1 MENSQMQLL
10 EVHYINLVGVL
21 VAEKKVLKVDIFV
34 VVIEFLSVPR
44 QQADAGEIVQGE
56 RQRRQQVDQK
66 IVIRHHSL
74 AKRIPKGKRLHS
86 LKDNICKGTQNGGKW

>member
-1 MENSQMQLL
+1 M
-10 EVHYINLVGVL
+10 INNGKFSNAALGSALYKFGWSFGGRVKSTQGGH
-21 VAEKKVLKVDIFV
+21 FV

-56 RQRRQQVDQK
+56 RLRRQQVDQK

-74 AKRIPKGKRLHS
+74 V
-86 LKDNICKGTQNGGKW
+86 